1 LFVSRRR
8 GSSTSHLEW
17 RIRLFGVGAI
27 VGMAGIFAEI
37 RWMIWIALA
46 VLAVGF
52 LLRFAGDRGAPDSDH
67 EGDDDSSV

>member
-1 LFVSRRR
+1 VFVNRRSRSA
-8 GSSTSHLEW
+8 GHLEW

-27 VGMAGIFAEI
+27 VGLAGMYARI

-52 LLRFAGDRGAPDSDH
+52 LLRFLPARGTDGGDSTDGNDSGA
-67 EGDDDSSV
+67 